1 MQIDE
6 SLQRILSQ
14 NELVIERFY
23 LRFLKQH
30 ANARKHFAAVD
41 MKQQSL
47 MLTMALMTVEGY
59 YRIHIRRLSITS
71 RCWATDTMRWV

>member
-41 MKQQSL
+41 LKQQSL
-47 MLTMALMTVEGY
+47 MLTMALMTVEAFSLPPSY
-59 YRIHIRRLSITS
+59 FSAY
-71 RCWATDTMRWV
+71 CWQLR